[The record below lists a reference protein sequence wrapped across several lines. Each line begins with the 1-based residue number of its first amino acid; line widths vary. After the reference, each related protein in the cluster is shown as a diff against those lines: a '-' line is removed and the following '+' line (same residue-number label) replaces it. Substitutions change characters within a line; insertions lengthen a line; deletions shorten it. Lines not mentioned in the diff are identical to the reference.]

1 MSKSEILHEL
11 YLQCQTIRFD
21 ESSSLIQSAKTEE
34 EKEFIRLITDHIL
47 QEKQRK
53 VVAEKRF

>member
-11 YLQCQTIRFD
+11 FVQCQTIRFD

-34 EKEFIRLITDHIL
+34 EKNFIRLVTDFIL
-47 QEKQRK
+47 QEKQKK

>member
-21 ESSSLIQSAKTEE
+21 ESPVLIQMAETEE
-34 EKEFIRLITDHIL
+34 EKDFVRVVTDYIL
-47 QEKQRK
+47 QEKQKK